1 MLEARVSRVVLACL
15 LLGVVVAWSGS
26 PPAEAQG
33 GLALDLEL
41 VADGFVSPVVLT
53 SPPDPTGRRF
63 IVDQVGV
70 IYILTPDGTLLDE
83 PFLDL
88 RPRFF
93 PLGLET
99 DWLQWR
105 DVFDERGL
113 LGLAF
118 HPNFHENGRF
128 YVYYSTPLR
137 EGAPRDWD
145 HTARISEFKVSI
157 DDPNVAD
164 LDTERI
170 ILEIDEPQFNHNA
183 GDLAFGPD
191 GYLYIPLGDG
201 GAAGDYEI
209 GHVAMGNAQDTTSLL
224 GSILRIDV
232 DRGWP
237 GYAIPPDN
245 PFVNGP
251 GRPEVW
257 AWGFRNPFRISFDTV
272 PPHHL
277 FVADAGQDRWEEVSL
292 VSRPGN
298 YGWPI
303 KEGTHWFDPLDVSW
317 TSERG
322 PVFGGDGQPLIDP
335 VVEYPNVADHFPG
348 VAEGGVGTV
357 IVGAQMYR
365 GRAIPELYGKLVVA
379 DWSRSWAR
387 PAGVLLV
394 AHPRPGWSERWRQEG
409 IVGEWGGPWAY
420 EEVMELDDFILS
432 LGRDADGELYVL
444 TKTEMGPRGETGK
457 VYKIVPRR

>member
-1 MLEARVSRVVLACL
+1 MFHGGGGCMLEARVSRVVLACL

-145 HTARISEFKVSI
+145 HTARISEFK
-157 DDPNVAD
+157 
-164 LDTERI
+164 
-170 ILEIDEPQFNHNA
+170 
-183 GDLAFGPD
+183 
-191 GYLYIPLGDG
+191 
-201 GAAGDYEI
+201 
-209 GHVAMGNAQDTTSLL
+209 
-224 GSILRIDV
+224 
-232 DRGWP
+232 
-237 GYAIPPDN
+237 
-245 PFVNGP
+245 
-251 GRPEVW
+251 
-257 AWGFRNPFRISFDTV
+257 
-272 PPHHL
+272 
-277 FVADAGQDRWEEVSL
+277 
-292 VSRPGN
+292 
-298 YGWPI
+298 
-303 KEGTHWFDPLDVSW
+303 
-317 TSERG
+317 
-322 PVFGGDGQPLIDP
+322 
-335 VVEYPNVADHFPG
+335 
-348 VAEGGVGTV
+348 
-357 IVGAQMYR
+357 
-365 GRAIPELYGKLVVA
+365 
-379 DWSRSWAR
+379 
-387 PAGVLLV
+387 
-394 AHPRPGWSERWRQEG
+394 
-409 IVGEWGGPWAY
+409 
-420 EEVMELDDFILS
+420 
-432 LGRDADGELYVL
+432 
-444 TKTEMGPRGETGK
+444 
-457 VYKIVPRR
+457 